1 MGVERSFIILKPSCL
16 KRGLVGEI
24 ISRFE
29 KKGLKILQLKI
40 AKLPREKVE
49 ELYQQH
55 LGKPFYDELVSF
67 MTSDR
72 VVLMVVEG
80 RDAIGVVRRIIGATD
95 PAEASPGTIR
105 GDLAL
110 DKTDNLIHACDSPES
125 YEREVRI
132 FFDEKELCPDT

>member
-1 MGVERSFIILKPSCL
+1 MSVERSFIILKPSCL

-24 ISRFE
+24 LSRFE
-29 KKGLKILQLKI
+29 KKGLRILQLKI

-49 ELYQQH
+49 ELYRQH
-55 LGKPFYDELVSF
+55 LGKSFYDELVAC

-72 VVLMVVEG
+72 VVLAVVEG
-80 RDAIGVVRRIIGATD
+80 RNAISVVRKMIGATD

-125 YEREVRI
+125 YEREVKI
-132 FFDEKELCPDT
+132 FFDEKELRPDT

>member
-1 MGVERSFIILKPSCL
+1 VERSFIILKPSCL
-16 KRGLVGEI
+16 KRALVGEI

-29 KKGLKILQLKI
+29 KKGLRIVQLKV
-40 AKLPREKVE
+40 ARLPREKVE

-55 LGKPFYDELVSF
+55 AGKPFYERLVDF

-80 RDAIGVVRRIIGATD
+80 RNAIDVVRRMVGATD
-95 PAEASPGTIR
+95 PVEANPGTIR

-132 FFDEKELCPDT
+132 FFDERELSE

>member
-1 MGVERSFIILKPSCL
+1 MERSFIILKPSCL
-16 KRGLVGEI
+16 KRGLIGEI

-29 KKGLKILQLKI
+29 KKGLRILQLKV

-49 ELYQQH
+49 ELYRQH
-55 LGKPFYDELVSF
+55 LGKPFYERLVDF

-80 RDAIGVVRRIIGATD
+80 RNAVEVVRRMIGATD
-95 PAEASPGTIR
+95 PVEANPGTIR

-132 FFDEKELCPDT
+132 FFDEKELLE

>member
-1 MGVERSFIILKPSCL
+1 MERSFVILKPSCL

-29 KKGLKILQLKI
+29 KKGLKIIQIKI
-40 AKLPREKVE
+40 AKLPKEKVE
-49 ELYQQH
+49 ELYRQH
-55 LGKPFYDELVSF
+55 LGKSFYNELIECMV
-67 MTSDR
+67 SDR

-80 RDAIGVVRRIIGATD
+80 RNAIGVVRRMIGATD

-132 FFDEKELCPDT
+132 FFNEKELA

>member
-1 MGVERSFIILKPSCL
+1 MSVERSFIILKPSCL

-29 KKGLKILQLKI
+29 KKGLKIIQIKI
-40 AKLPREKVE
+40 AKLPKEKVE
-49 ELYQQH
+49 ELYRQH
-55 LGKPFYDELVSF
+55 LGKSFYNELIECMV
-67 MTSDR
+67 SDR

-80 RDAIGVVRRIIGATD
+80 RNAIGVVRRMIGATD

-132 FFDEKELCPDT
+132 FFNEKELA

>member
-1 MGVERSFIILKPSCL
+1 
-16 KRGLVGEI
+16 
-24 ISRFE
+24 
-29 KKGLKILQLKI
+29 
-40 AKLPREKVE
+40 
-49 ELYQQH
+49 
-55 LGKPFYDELVSF
+55 

-80 RDAIGVVRRIIGATD
+80 RDAIGVVRRLIGATD

-132 FFDEKELCPDT
+132 FFDEKELLES